1 LRVKNSP
8 AGDIATKRGDS
19 QQTGLDAEGIRC
31 AFQARLCALA
41 RRQAICSHAP
51 ALQVGSA
58 LSEEPAGPHLP
69 KKYIALDFDYAQS
82 VVSHI
87 FLRPSPRIAKAK
99 KQLRV
104 LTTQYGRISDYEF

>member
-1 LRVKNSP
+1 MRKVS
-8 AGDIATKRGDS
+8 
-19 QQTGLDAEGIRC
+19 
-31 AFQARLCALA
+31 
-41 RRQAICSHAP
+41 
-51 ALQVGSA
+51 VA
-58 LSEEPAGPHLP
+58 LSKRDLVRLLAVEQAARTHPPCRSAARKATPGKLHLP

-82 VVSHI
+82 VASHI